1 MEFLIVI
8 IIISGGLLFIYFNI
22 KLICKISFSAE
33 FINIFMD
40 IIIFKKNITILKK
53 IDYKKILCKILY
65 KKENKAIY
73 ERYKKYMHYIK
84 YLKYPMKIFVIKNIS
99 FYEECYENNLSIAI
113 EFYIVNKVLKKSLLN
128 G

>member
-1 MEFLIVI
+1 MELLIVI
-8 IIISGGLLFIYFNI
+8 IIITGGLLFIYFNI
-22 KLICKISFSAE
+22 KLICKINFTTE

-40 IIIFKKNITILKK
+40 VIIFKKNVAFIKI
-53 IDYKKILCKILY
+53 IDYKKVLCKILY
-65 KKENKAIY
+65 KKENKVIY
-73 ERYKKYMHYIK
+73 ERYKKYLHYIK

>member
-22 KLICKISFSAE
+22 KLICKISFYAE

-40 IIIFKKNITILKK
+40 IIIFKKNITIFKK

-73 ERYKKYMHYIK
+73 ERYKKYLHYIK
-84 YLKYPMKIFVIKNIS
+84 YLKYPLKIFIIKNIS

-113 EFYIVNKVLKKSLLN
+113 EFYIVNKVLKKTLLN

>member
-8 IIISGGLLFIYFNI
+8 IIITGGLLFIYFNI
-22 KLICKISFSAE
+22 KLICKINFSAE

-40 IIIFKKNITILKK
+40 LIIFKKNITILKK

-99 FYEECYENNLSIAI
+99 FYEECYENRLSIVI